1 MGTGEFVCVTLRGG
15 APWGFRLR
23 QSAHDPQHP
32 LQVHEIED
40 GSPAALAG
48 LCENDELVSLNGKP
62 CSNLSLSD
70 AIDFIEASAD
80 CLQLLVKRCC
90 SQPQES
96 FEVVST
102 TFRIPSPSR
111 LHGPQELYVSE
122 SQDEAYYG
130 ETDSDGECPV
140 GTRLV
145 RTQVQIPASRNKGRG
160 TCAQGG
166 GDTSL
171 DVTPGSVVELQLS
184 LSKTTLEEPDCTALG
199 SACGVVGD
207 IHHGKTDE
215 SINYTTTAF
224 SSDRPLYIPRRDRQ
238 PLGQWGVLVSKPRQV
253 EVTVHQL
260 SGSSS
265 GKEGVEASERLDS
278 GGEEGGH
285 IEEAP
290 TSSSVSFG
298 LPSEEWDSESEKEV
312 NKPNKHRARHARLRR
327 SESLSEKQ
335 VKEAKSKCKRIALLL
350 SAPAP
355 NPNNK
360 GVLMFKKHRQRA
372 KKYTLVSY
380 GTGEDEP
387 DYKDDEDDKEEHA
400 VEFTVLAT
408 SETEIDED
416 FFTNASVQKS
426 IVSFD
431 WDTGLLEIERKLDNK
446 QDMEALPET
455 KGKGA
460 LMFAQRRQRMD
471 EIVAEHEEM
480 RRKGIP
486 VEAIQDPE
494 THQTYQNMEEITYMH
509 AQETQNY
516 MDVNLHSISAQ
527 KQQQQQHHQYQ
538 DQYYQQQ
545 QQQQYQDYQQ
555 QLQYQQQQQPY
566 QQQQDYQQ
574 QKMYQNIQTYNP
586 QQHFQQQQVQQ
597 YSHHMNGMFDQQV
610 QNEMQPSV
618 TNRSAKPFSIQNRV
632 AAPFSSATSADNQ
645 EQSGYSLGQGEQ
657 IASRDE
663 RISVPA
669 IKTGI
674 LQDTKRRSASKPM
687 FTFKESP
694 KVSPN
699 PALLNLLN
707 RNDKKAGV
715 ESCPEEDYLSLGA
728 EACNFLQS
736 PKMKHKIPP
745 PVAPKP
751 HINPASPPWSIQ
763 EETTDQPI
771 PQQTANSV
779 PKPAEA
785 PVTKVEAAPAPAT
798 GAPTMSE
805 VGPTVAPESQNVQHS
820 PEHLAPSNAWKQ
832 PDPQMELNQQP
843 ETWNEKQP
851 QLQMNSAHPV
861 APPVTQSDPSARSWD
876 PAPTQGHQQLPV
888 STWGPNEVQLQVPSQ
903 NQSQT
908 QPQWMTQ
915 SQGPLEV
922 QLQVPSKTQSQPSWV
937 TQSQTSPPTKHQPQ
951 PQSQISSW
959 VPSPNQSTPQAPW
972 SQPHEPA
979 QPPINVWHQDQNQAQ
994 DQPPWTQQQQFQESQ
1009 LVPHWA
1015 SPPQQQPQPSWSQPQ
1030 RQSQPQPPWVS
1041 QAKQQ
1046 EPTQP
1051 SANVWT
1057 QPQSPIQAQPPWAQ
1071 QTQPPP
1077 QPTAPVQQPMNPW
1090 PPMPAQSQPHP
1101 QWGQEP
1107 ASQQHPQQ
1115 VINTWTPEQNQI
1127 QPPWAQPM
1135 PPTQPQAHPPW
1146 VPKPQQQA
1154 SPPPVSQW
1162 VPPQSQSQPAVNAWA
1177 PQHQEG
1183 SVGNT
1188 AQTATQKL
1196 PPQPIKPWSPS
1207 QTTQPTP
1214 PRRMNSYTTGTKV
1227 PSPVP
1232 TSSTMSPSGYGS
1244 AFEMP
1249 ALRGKGAE
1257 LFAKRQSRMEKYI
1270 VDSTTVQSNK
1280 ARPSSPTPSLPNS
1293 WKYSPNCRAPPPLAY
1308 NPIHSPSYPPGAIKQ
1323 PPPSSPSTTNKNKSK
1338 EKGKPAPKPLHVLDV
1353 MKHQPYQ
1360 LKSSLFTYG
1369 PAAEKLAAEKEAA
1382 EKLAAQK
1389 AAEAQAQAQAQIQ
1402 AQALGAPNQNQQ
1414 MTYNQGPPPY
1424 GFMPQQAQQ
1433 PYGMAGQSPMHEGL
1447 YHQVPPDTYQPVLNA
1462 YQHHPHQVPFQQEYN
1477 PQQTYQQPPLNPYQQ
1492 APSPPYQQP
1501 SPPSYQ
1507 AGPNPVYQAGPAL
1520 TYQPP
1525 PSSYV
1530 VPSFPVAAR
1539 ADSASGGSITA
1550 APKPKFSAKKSAAQ
1564 VWKPSTAEK

>member
-1 MGTGEFVCVTLRGG
+1 M
-15 APWGFRLR
+15 
-23 QSAHDPQHP
+23 
-32 LQVHEIED
+32 
-40 GSPAALAG
+40 
-48 LCENDELVSLNGKP
+48 
-62 CSNLSLSD
+62 
-70 AIDFIEASAD
+70 
-80 CLQLLVKRCC
+80 
-90 SQPQES
+90 
-96 FEVVST
+96 VST

-111 LHGPQELYVSE
+111 PHELQELYTSE

-130 ETDSDGECPV
+130 ETDSDGECPAR
-140 GTRLV
+140 TRLV
-145 RTQVQIPASRNKGRG
+145 RTQVQIPASRNKSRG
-160 TCAQGG
+160 TNAQGG
-166 GDTSL
+166 GDTSV

-184 LSKTTLEEPDCTALG
+184 FSKTTLEEPDCTGLG

-207 IHHGKTDE
+207 IHQRKTDD
-215 SINYTTTAF
+215 SVSYTTTAF
-224 SSDRPLYIPRRDRQ
+224 TPANSLYIPRQDRQ
-238 PLGQWGVLVSKPRQV
+238 PLGQRGVLVSKPPALPGQV
-253 EVTVHQL
+253 EVTVQE
-260 SGSSS
+260 SSRSSS
-265 GKEGVEASERLDS
+265 EKEGLEASQRLDS
-278 GGEEGGH
+278 GGEEGGY

-290 TSSSVSFG
+290 TSLSVSFG
-298 LPSEEWDSESEKEV
+298 LPSEECDSESEREV
-312 NKPNKHRARHARLRR
+312 NEPNKHRARHARLRR

-387 DYKDDEDDKEEHA
+387 DYKDDEDDT
-400 VEFTVLAT
+400 VEFTVLGT

-416 FFTNASVQKS
+416 FFTNVSGQKS

-431 WDTGLLEIERKLDNK
+431 WDTGLLEIERKLDS
-446 QDMEALPET
+446 QQGMDALPET
-455 KGKGA
+455 KGKGV
-460 LMFAQRRQRMD
+460 LMFAQRKQRMD
-471 EIVAEHEEM
+471 EIVEEHEEM

-486 VEAIQDPE
+486 VEAVHEPE
-494 THQTYQNMEEITYMH
+494 THQTYQHMEEQTYMH
-509 AQETQNY
+509 AQENQSY
-516 MDVNLHSISAQ
+516 MDVNLHHSLSAQ
-527 KQQQQQHHQYQ
+527 KQQQQQQYHQYQ
-538 DQYYQQQ
+538 EQYYQQQ
-545 QQQQYQDYQQ
+545 QQQQQQQQYQEYQK
-555 QLQYQQQQQPY
+555 QLQYQHQQQQY
-566 QQQQDYQQ
+566 QPQQDYQQ
-574 QKMYQNIQTYNP
+574 QKMYQHMQSYNQ
-586 QQHFQQQQVQQ
+586 QQHCQQQQVQQ
-597 YSHHMNGMFDQQV
+597 YSHHMNGMFDQQM
-610 QNEMQPSV
+610 QNETQPLV
-618 TNRSAKPFSIQNRV
+618 TNRIAKPFSVQNRV
-632 AAPFSSATSADNQ
+632 AAPFSSSSSADNQ
-645 EQSGYSLGQGEQ
+645 EQPGYSLGQGEQ

-674 LQDTKRRSASKPM
+674 LQDTRRRSANKPM

-707 RNDKKAGV
+707 RNDKKAGL
-715 ESCPEEDYLSLGA
+715 EFCSEEDYLSLGA

-736 PKMKHKIPP
+736 SKTKHKIPP

-763 EETTDQPI
+763 QETTDQPI
-771 PQQTANSV
+771 PQQTENSV
-779 PKPAEA
+779 PAED
-785 PVTKVEAAPAPAT
+785 PVTEADTAFAPAPEM
-798 GAPTMSE
+798 GAPMLSE
-805 VGPTVAPESQNVQHS
+805 EKPTFAPESHDVPHC
-820 PEHLAPSNAWKQ
+820 PEQLPPDNTWKQ
-832 PDPQMELNQQP
+832 QESQMELNQQP

-851 QLQMNSAHPV
+851 QPQINSAPV
-861 APPVTQSDPSARSWD
+861 APPVTQSDPSVRSWD
-876 PAPTQGHQQLPV
+876 PAPNQSHQQIPV

-922 QLQVPSKTQSQPSWV
+922 QVPSKTQSQPSWV
-937 TQSQTSPPTKHQPQ
+937 TQPQTSSPTKHQSQPQ
-951 PQSQISSW
+951 PQINTWAPSS
-959 VPSPNQSTPQAPW
+959 NQSTPQAPW
-972 SQPHEPA
+972 SQPHELA
-979 QPPINVWHQDQNQAQ
+979 QPSINVWQQDQNQAQ
-994 DQPPWTQQQQFQESQ
+994 EHPAWSQQQQ
-1009 LVPHWA
+1009 LTPHWA
-1015 SPPQQQPQPSWSQPQ
+1015 SSHQQQPQPSWTQPQ
-1030 RQSQPQPPWVS
+1030 MQSQPQPPRVS

-1051 SANVWT
+1051 SANAWT

-1090 PPMPAQSQPHP
+1090 PPMPDQSPPHP
-1101 QWGQEP
+1101 QWGQDP
-1107 ASQQHPQQ
+1107 ASQQAMNSWSPA
-1115 VINTWTPEQNQI
+1115 QNQI
-1127 QPPWAQPM
+1127 QPPWTQPL

-1146 VPKPQQQA
+1146 APKPQQPAPQL
-1154 SPPPVSQW
+1154 PVSQW
-1162 VPPQSQSQPAVNAWA
+1162 APPQSQSQPVVNAWA
-1177 PQHQEG
+1177 PQHQQS
-1183 SVGNT
+1183 SVSSI
-1188 AQTATQKL
+1188 AQNESQKL
-1196 PPQPIKPWSPS
+1196 PPQPIKPWSPT
-1207 QTTQPTP
+1207 QTSQPTP
-1214 PRRMNSYTTGTKV
+1214 PRRMNSYTTGTKA

-1232 TSSTMSPSGYGS
+1232 TRSTMSPSGFGS

-1249 ALRGKGAE
+1249 ALKGKGAE

-1270 VDSTTVQSNK
+1270 VDSTTVQNK
-1280 ARPSSPTPSLPNS
+1280 ARPSSPSPSLPNS

-1323 PPPSSPSTTNKNKSK
+1323 PPPSSPSTANKNKSK
-1338 EKGKPAPKPLHVLDV
+1338 DKQKRAPKPLHVLDV

-1360 LKSSLFTYG
+1360 LNSSLFTYG

-1402 AQALGAPNQNQQ
+1402 AQALGPPNQNHQ
-1414 MTYNQGPPPY
+1414 MGYNQGPPPY

-1433 PYGMAGQSPMHEGL
+1433 PYGMAGQSPMQDDL
-1447 YHQVPPDTYQPVLNA
+1447 YHQPPSNTYQPALNS
-1462 YQHHPHQVPFQQEYN
+1462 YQQHPQQVPYQQEYN
-1477 PQQTYQQPPLNPYQQ
+1477 PQQAYQQPSVNPYQQ

-1507 AGPNPVYQAGPAL
+1507 TGPNPVYLAGPAL
-1520 TYQPP
+1520 SYQPA

-1530 VPSFPVAAR
+1530 VPSYPVAAR
-1539 ADSASGGSITA
+1539 AESASGGSIIA

-1564 VWKPSTAEK
+1564 VWKPSTPEK

>member
-1 MGTGEFVCVTLRGG
+1 MGTGEFACVMLRGG
-15 APWGFRLR
+15 APWGFTLR
-23 QSAHDPQHP
+23 QSAQDPQHP
-32 LQVHEIED
+32 IQLLEIED
-40 GSPAALAG
+40 GSPAAVAG
-48 LCENDELVSLNGKP
+48 LCENDELVSVNGKP

-70 AIDFIEASAD
+70 AIELIEASAD

-90 SQPQES
+90 SPPQES
-96 FEVVST
+96 FEMVST

-111 LHGPQELYVSE
+111 PHEPQGLYTSE

-145 RTQVQIPASRNKGRG
+145 RTQLQIPASWNKSTGIN
-160 TCAQGG
+160 AQGG
-166 GDTSL
+166 VDTSL

-199 SACGVVGD
+199 SAYGVVGD
-207 IHHGKTDE
+207 VHHRKTDG
-215 SINYTTTAF
+215 SVNYTTTSF
-224 SSDRPLYIPRRDRQ
+224 SPGNPLYIPRRDRQ
-238 PLGQWGVLVSKPRQV
+238 PLGQRGVLVSKPPALTGQV
-253 EVTVHQL
+253 EVTLKQL

-285 IEEAP
+285 TEEAP

-298 LPSEEWDSESEKEV
+298 LPSEEWDSESEREV
-312 NKPNKHRARHARLRR
+312 NEPNKHRARHSRLRR

-387 DYKDDEDDKEEHA
+387 NYKDEDDKEEHT

-408 SETEIDED
+408 SETETDED
-416 FFTNASVQKS
+416 FFTNASGQKS

-431 WDTGLLEIERKLDNK
+431 WDTGLLEIERKLDK
-446 QDMEALPET
+446 QQDMDALPET

-460 LMFAQRRQRMD
+460 LMFAQRKQRMD
-471 EIVAEHEEM
+471 DIVEEHEEM

-486 VEAIQDPE
+486 VEAVQETE
-494 THQTYQNMEEITYMH
+494 THKAYQHTDEHTYMH

-516 MDVNLHSISAQ
+516 MDVNLHQSISAQ
-527 KQQQQQHHQYQ
+527 KQQQQQQHHQYQ
-538 DQYYQQQ
+538 EQYYQQQ
-545 QQQQYQDYQQ
+545 QQQLYQDYQQ
-555 QLQYQQQQQPY
+555 QLQYQQQQHQY

-574 QKMYQNIQTYNP
+574 QKMYQHMQSYNQ
-586 QQHFQQQQVQQ
+586 QQHCQQQQVQQ
-597 YSHHMNGMFDQQV
+597 YSHHMNGMFDQQM
-610 QNEMQPSV
+610 QNEMQPLV

-632 AAPFSSATSADNQ
+632 AAPFSSQSSADNQ

-674 LQDTKRRSASKPM
+674 LQDTRRRSANKPM

-707 RNDKKAGV
+707 KKDKKAGF

-751 HINPASPPWSIQ
+751 HLNPASPPWSTQQ
-763 EETTDQPI
+763 ETIDQP
-771 PQQTANSV
+771 SV
-779 PKPAEA
+779 PAPAEA
-785 PVTKVEAAPAPAT
+785 PVTEADAAPAPKM
-798 GAPTMSE
+798 G
-805 VGPTVAPESQNVQHS
+805 GPTLSEQEPTLAPESHDVPHC
-820 PEHLAPSNAWKQ
+820 PEQLPSDNAWKH
-832 PDPQMELNQQP
+832 PESQMELNQQP

-851 QLQMNSAHPV
+851 QLQMNSALPV
-861 APPVTQSDPSARSWD
+861 APPVTQSDPSVRSWD
-876 PAPTQGHQQLPV
+876 PAPTQGHQQIPV

-915 SQGPLEV
+915 SQGPPEV
-922 QLQVPSKTQSQPSWV
+922 QLQVPSKTQSQPWV
-937 TQSQTSPPTKHQPQ
+937 TQPQASPPPKHPPQPQ
-951 PQSQISSW
+951 PQINSW
-959 VPSPNQSTPQAPW
+959 APSPNQSTPQAPW

-979 QPPINVWHQDQNQAQ
+979 QPSISVWQQDQNQAQ
-994 DQPPWTQQQQFQESQ
+994 EHPAWTQKQQFQQSQ
-1009 LVPHWA
+1009 AMPHWA
-1015 SPPQQQPQPSWSQPQ
+1015 SPPQQQPQPSWAQPQ
-1030 RQSQPQPPWVS
+1030 RQSQALVS

-1046 EPTQP
+1046 EPIQP
-1051 SANVWT
+1051 SANAWT

-1071 QTQPPP
+1071 QTQPTP

-1107 ASQQHPQQ
+1107 VSQQHSQQ
-1115 VINTWTPEQNQI
+1115 VMNSFTPVQNQI
-1127 QPPWAQPM
+1127 QPPWAQPL
-1135 PPTQPQAHPPW
+1135 PPTPATPW
-1146 VPKPQQQA
+1146 AQKPQQQA
-1154 SPPPVSQW
+1154 SQPPVSQW
-1162 VPPQSQSQPAVNAWA
+1162 APPQSQTQSAVNAWA
-1177 PQHQEG
+1177 SQHQQS
-1183 SVGNT
+1183 SVGSI
-1188 AQTATQKL
+1188 AQNETQKL
-1196 PPQPIKPWSPS
+1196 PPQPNKPWRPT
-1207 QTTQPTP
+1207 QTSQPTP
-1214 PRRMNSYTTGTKV
+1214 PRRMNSYNTGTKA
-1227 PSPVP
+1227 PSTVP
-1232 TSSTMSPSGYGS
+1232 TSSTMSLSGFGS

-1280 ARPSSPTPSLPNS
+1280 ARPSSPSPSLPHS
-1293 WKYSPNCRAPPPLAY
+1293 WKYSLNCRAPPPLAY

-1323 PPPSSPSTTNKNKSK
+1323 PPPSSPSTANKNKNK
-1338 EKGKPAPKPLHVLDV
+1338 DKQKPAPKPLHVLDV

-1360 LKSSLFTYG
+1360 LNSSLFTYG
-1369 PAAEKLAAEKEAA
+1369 PAAKKLAAEKEAA

-1389 AAEAQAQAQAQIQ
+1389 AAEAEAQAQAQAQAQIQ
-1402 AQALGAPNQNQQ
+1402 AQALGPPNQNQQ
-1414 MTYNQGPPPY
+1414 MAYNQSPPPY

-1433 PYGMAGQSPMHEGL
+1433 PYGMAGQSPMHDGL
-1447 YHQVPPDTYQPVLNA
+1447 YHQAPPNTYQPALNN
-1462 YQHHPHQVPFQQEYN
+1462 YQPHSQQVPYQQECI
-1477 PQQTYQQPPLNPYQQ
+1477 PQQAYQQPPLNPYQQ

-1507 AGPNPVYQAGPAL
+1507 TGPNPVYQAGPAL
-1520 TYQPP
+1520 AYQPA

-1530 VPSFPVAAR
+1530 VPSYPVAAR
-1539 ADSASGGSITA
+1539 ADSASGGSIIA

-1564 VWKPSTAEK
+1564 VWKPSTPEK

>member
-15 APWGFRLR
+15 APWGFRLL
-23 QSAHDPQHP
+23 QNAQDPQHP
-32 LQVHEIED
+32 LQVLEIED

-48 LCENDELVSLNGKP
+48 LCENDELVSVNGKP

-70 AIDFIEASAD
+70 AIDLIETAAD

-96 FEVVST
+96 LEMVST
-102 TFRIPSPSR
+102 TFQIPSPSR
-111 LHGPQELYVSE
+111 LHPDPQKLYISD

-130 ETDSDGECPV
+130 ETDSDGEFPV

-160 TCAQGG
+160 SYAQDG

-184 LSKTTLEEPDCTALG
+184 LSKTTLKEPDCAALG
-199 SACGVVGD
+199 SACGFVGD
-207 IHHGKTDE
+207 IHHKKTDE
-215 SINYTTTAF
+215 SVNYTTTAF
-224 SSDRPLYIPRRDRQ
+224 SPDSPLYIPRRDRQ
-238 PLGQWGVLVSKPRQV
+238 PLGQWGVLVSKPPALPGQV
-253 EVTVHQL
+253 EVTVQQL
-260 SGSSS
+260 SKSSS
-265 GKEGVEASERLDS
+265 GKEGVEASGRLDS

-285 IEEAP
+285 IEETP

-298 LPSEEWDSESEKEV
+298 LPSEEWDSESEREV
-312 NKPNKHRARHARLRR
+312 NEPNKHRARHARLRR

-355 NPNNK
+355 NANNK

-372 KKYTLVSY
+372 KKYTIVSY

-387 DYKDDEDDKEEHA
+387 DYQDDEDDKEDHA

-446 QDMEALPET
+446 QEMEALPET

-460 LMFAQRRQRMD
+460 LMFAQRKQRMD
-471 EIVAEHEEM
+471 DIVAEHEEM

-486 VEAIQDPE
+486 VEAMQVPE
-494 THQTYQNMEEITYMH
+494 THQTYQHMEERTYLN

-516 MDVNLHSISAQ
+516 MDVNLHHSISAQ

-545 QQQQYQDYQQ
+545 QMQQQQQYQDYQQ
-555 QLQYQQQQQPY
+555 QQLQYQLQQQQY
-566 QQQQDYQQ
+566 QHQQDYQQ
-574 QKMYQNIQTYNP
+574 QKMYQNIQSSNQ

-597 YSHHMNGMFDQQV
+597 YSHHMNGTFNQQV
-610 QNEMQPSV
+610 QNEMQASV

-632 AAPFSSATSADNQ
+632 AAPFSSPTSGDNQ
-645 EQSGYSLGQGEQ
+645 EQSGCSLGQGEQ

-674 LQDTKRRSASKPM
+674 LQDTRRSANKPM

-707 RNDKKAGV
+707 RNDKKAGF

-763 EETTDQPI
+763 QETTDQPI
-771 PQQTANSV
+771 PEQTANSV
-779 PKPAEA
+779 PVPAEA
-785 PVTKVEAAPAPAT
+785 PVTEVEAAPAPET
-798 GAPTMSE
+798 GAPIMSE
-805 VGPTVAPESQNVQHS
+805 MEPTLAPESQIIQHCPVQ
-820 PEHLAPSNAWKQ
+820 PAPGNAWKQ
-832 PDPQMELNQQP
+832 PESQMEPNQQP

-851 QLQMNSAHPV
+851 QLQINSAHPV
-861 APPVTQSDPSARSWD
+861 AQPVTQPDPSARSLD
-876 PAPTQGHQQLPV
+876 PAPTQGHRQPPV

-903 NQSQT
+903 T

-915 SQGPLEV
+915 SQGSPEV
-922 QLQVPSKTQSQPSWV
+922 QLQVPSKTQSQASWV
-937 TQSQTSPPTKHQPQ
+937 TQPQMSPLPRHQPQ
-951 PQSQISSW
+951 PQSQINSW
-959 VPSPNQSTPQAPW
+959 VPRPNQSAPW
-972 SQPHEPA
+972 SQPYEPA
-979 QPPINVWHQDQNQAQ
+979 LPPVNVWQQDQNQAQ
-994 DQPPWTQQQQFQESQ
+994 EQLTWTQQQQFQESQ
-1009 LVPHWA
+1009 VMPHGA
-1015 SPPQQQPQPSWSQPQ
+1015 SPPQQQPQHSWAQPQ
-1030 RQSQPQPPWVS
+1030 SQSQPQPPWVS

-1051 SANVWT
+1051 FANAWT
-1057 QPQSPIQAQPPWAQ
+1057 QPQGPVQAQPPWAQ

-1077 QPTAPVQQPMNPW
+1077 QPTAPVQQPNSW
-1090 PPMPAQSQPHP
+1090 PPMPTQSQPHP

-1115 VINTWTPEQNQI
+1115 VMNSWTPEQNQI
-1127 QPPWAQPM
+1127 QPPWPQPM
-1135 PPTQPQAHPPW
+1135 AQTQPQAHPPW
-1146 VPKPQQQA
+1146 APKLQQQA
-1154 SPPPVSQW
+1154 STPPVSQW
-1162 VPPQSQSQPAVNAWA
+1162 VPPQSQSQPAVNVWA
-1177 PQHQEG
+1177 PQHQRG
-1183 SVGNT
+1183 SVGNI
-1188 AQTATQKL
+1188 AQTANQKL
-1196 PPQPIKPWSPS
+1196 PPQQIKAWSPS

-1214 PRRMNSYTTGTKV
+1214 PQRMNSYTTGTKV

-1232 TSSTMSPSGYGS
+1232 TSSTMSTSGFGS

-1257 LFAKRQSRMEKYI
+1257 LFARRQSRMEKYI
-1270 VDSTTVQSNK
+1270 VDSSTVQSNK
-1280 ARPSSPTPSLPNS
+1280 MLRSSSLSPPVRLSTAGLSPRSISFSPSPRPASQPSSVQPQTARLDRGLKPPSPWEAASRHPLGLVDEAFTYLNIQQSIASNLRYAAQTKLLPEPPAE
-1293 WKYSPNCRAPPPLAY
+1293 WKAKVAYEPPPKNQKDSL
-1308 NPIHSPSYPPGAIKQ
+1308 SPSPRTFLSPTKSTASAPAGPVPYVSPFRQCQ
-1323 PPPSSPSTTNKNKSK
+1323 PQRSMT
-1338 EKGKPAPKPLHVLDV
+1338 
-1353 MKHQPYQ
+1353 
-1360 LKSSLFTYG
+1360 
-1369 PAAEKLAAEKEAA
+1369 EAN
-1382 EKLAAQK
+1382 
-1389 AAEAQAQAQAQIQ
+1389 
-1402 AQALGAPNQNQQ
+1402 LGAS
-1414 MTYNQGPPPY
+1414 QG
-1424 GFMPQQAQQ
+1424 
-1433 PYGMAGQSPMHEGL
+1433 
-1447 YHQVPPDTYQPVLNA
+1447 
-1462 YQHHPHQVPFQQEYN
+1462 N
-1477 PQQTYQQPPLNPYQQ
+1477 PKKM
-1492 APSPPYQQP
+1492 
-1501 SPPSYQ
+1501 
-1507 AGPNPVYQAGPAL
+1507 GPKAKD
-1520 TYQPP
+1520 
-1525 PSSYV
+1525 SS
-1530 VPSFPVAAR
+1530 SWR
-1539 ADSASGGSITA
+1539 R
-1550 APKPKFSAKKSAAQ
+1550 
-1564 VWKPSTAEK
+1564 

>member
-1 MGTGEFVCVTLRGG
+1 MGTGEFACVTLRGG
-15 APWGFRLR
+15 APWGFRLH
-23 QSAHDPQHP
+23 QSAQDPQHP
-32 LQVHEIED
+32 IQVTEIED
-40 GSPAALAG
+40 GSPASVAG
-48 LCENDELVSLNGKP
+48 LCEKDELVSVNGKP

-70 AIDFIEASAD
+70 ALDLIEASAD

-96 FEVVST
+96 FEMVST

-111 LHGPQELYVSE
+111 PHEPQELNTSE

-140 GTRLV
+140 GTQLV
-145 RTQVQIPASRNKGRG
+145 RTQLQIPAARNKSRG
-160 TCAQGG
+160 TNAQGG

-171 DVTPGSVVELQLS
+171 EVTPGSVVELQLS
-184 LSKTTLEEPDCTALG
+184 LSKTTLEESDCTALG

-207 IHHGKTDE
+207 VYQRKTDE
-215 SINYTTTAF
+215 SVNYTTTTTF
-224 SSDRPLYIPRRDRQ
+224 TPGNPHYIPRQDRQ
-238 PLGQWGVLVSKPRQV
+238 PLGQRGVLVPPALPGQV
-253 EVTVHQL
+253 EVTVQQS

-265 GKEGVEASERLDS
+265 EKEGVEASERLDS

-298 LPSEEWDSESEKEV
+298 LPSEEWDSEAEREV

-387 DYKDDEDDKEEHA
+387 DYKDGEDDEEEHT

-416 FFTNASVQKS
+416 FFTNATGQKS

-431 WDTGLLEIERKLDNK
+431 WDTGLLEIERKLDN
-446 QDMEALPET
+446 QEGMDALPET

-460 LMFAQRRQRMD
+460 LMFAQRKQRMD

-486 VEAIQDPE
+486 VEAVPEPE
-494 THQTYQNMEEITYMH
+494 THQTYQQMEEHTYMQ

-516 MDVNLHSISAQ
+516 MDVNLHHSISAQ
-527 KQQQQQHHQYQ
+527 KPQQQYNQYQ
-538 DQYYQQQ
+538 EQYYQQQQ

-555 QLQYQQQQQPY
+555 QLQYQQQQQQHQY

-574 QKMYQNIQTYNP
+574 QKMYQHMQSYD
-586 QQHFQQQQVQQ
+586 QQQQCQQQQVQQ
-597 YSHHMNGMFDQQV
+597 YSHHMNGMFDQQM
-610 QNEMQPSV
+610 QNEMQPLV
-618 TNRSAKPFSIQNRV
+618 TNRSAKPFSVQNRV
-632 AAPFSSATSADNQ
+632 PAPFSSPPSAENQ

-674 LQDTKRRSASKPM
+674 LQDTRRRSANKPM

-707 RNDKKAGV
+707 RNDKKAGF
-715 ESCPEEDYLSLGA
+715 EPCPEEDYLSLGA

-736 PKMKHKIPP
+736 PKMKHKVPP

-751 HINPASPPWSIQ
+751 NINPASPPWSIQ
-763 EETTDQPI
+763 QETTDQPI
-771 PQQTANSV
+771 PQQTENSV
-779 PKPAEA
+779 LTPAEA
-785 PVTKVEAAPAPAT
+785 PVAEADAAPAPEM
-798 GAPTMSE
+798 GAPMLSE
-805 VGPTVAPESQNVQHS
+805 EEPTLTPESHNVSHC
-820 PEHLAPSNAWKQ
+820 PEQLPPDNAWKQ
-832 PDPQMELNQQP
+832 PESQMEPNQQP
-843 ETWNEKQP
+843 ETWNERQP
-851 QLQMNSAHPV
+851 QPQINSAHPV
-861 APPVTQSDPSARSWD
+861 APPVTQSEPVRSWD
-876 PAPTQGHQQLPV
+876 PAPTQGHQQIPV
-888 STWGPNEVQLQVPSQ
+888 STWGPNEVQLQAPSQ

-915 SQGPLEV
+915 SPPEV

-937 TQSQTSPPTKHQPQ
+937 TQPQTSPQPKHQPQ
-951 PQSQISSW
+951 PQPQISSW
-959 VPSPNQSTPQAPW
+959 APGPNQSPPQAPW
-972 SQPHEPA
+972 SQTHEPA
-979 QPPINVWHQDQNQAQ
+979 QPSISAWQQDQNQAQ
-994 DQPPWTQQQQFQESQ
+994 EHPTWTQQQQFQQSQ
-1009 LVPHWA
+1009 LMPHWA
-1015 SPPQQQPQPSWSQPQ
+1015 SPTQQQPQPSWTQPQ
-1030 RQSQPQPPWVS
+1030 RESQPQPPWVS

-1046 EPTQP
+1046 EQTQP
-1051 SANVWT
+1051 SANAWT
-1057 QPQSPIQAQPPWAQ
+1057 QPQSPIQAQPSWAQ

-1107 ASQQHPQQ
+1107 ASQQHPEQ
-1115 VINTWTPEQNQI
+1115 VMNSWTPAQNQI
-1127 QPPWAQPM
+1127 QPPWAQPL

-1146 VPKPQQQA
+1146 APKPQQQA
-1154 SPPPVSQW
+1154 SQPAVSQW
-1162 VPPQSQSQPAVNAWA
+1162 TPPQSQSQPAVKAWA
-1177 PQHQEG
+1177 PQHQQS
-1183 SVGNT
+1183 SVGSI
-1188 AQTATQKL
+1188 AQNEPQKL

-1207 QTTQPTP
+1207 QTSQPAP
-1214 PRRMNSYTTGTKV
+1214 PRRMNSYTTGTKA

-1232 TSSTMSPSGYGS
+1232 TSSTMSPSGFGS

-1257 LFAKRQSRMEKYI
+1257 LFAKRQSRMEKYV
-1270 VDSTTVQSNK
+1270 VDSSTVQSNK
-1280 ARPSSPTPSLPNS
+1280 ALRSSSL
-1293 WKYSPNCRAPPPLAY
+1293 SPVRFSAAGL
-1308 NPIHSPSYPPGAIKQ
+1308 NPRSVS
-1323 PPPSSPSTTNKNKSK
+1323 SSPSSRPTSQTISVRPPL
-1338 EKGKPAPKPLHVLDV
+1338 GQTSRTDRGHKPPTPW
-1353 MKHQPYQ
+1353 
-1360 LKSSLFTYG
+1360 
-1369 PAAEKLAAEKEAA
+1369 EAA
-1382 EKLAAQK
+1382 SRHPLGLVDEAFTFLNIQQSIASNLRYAAQSKLLPEPPAEWK
-1389 AAEAQAQAQAQIQ
+1389 AKVAYE
-1402 AQALGAPNQNQQ
+1402 
-1414 MTYNQGPPPY
+1414 PPPKNQKDSLSQSPLAFLSPTKSTASAPA
-1424 GFMPQQAQQ
+1424 GPV
-1433 PYGMAGQSPMHEGL
+1433 PYGTPFRQSQPQRSMTEANLGPSQGDPKEMGPHKLRL
-1447 YHQVPPDTYQPVLNA
+1447 YKAKD
-1462 YQHHPHQVPFQQEYN
+1462 
-1477 PQQTYQQPPLNPYQQ
+1477 
-1492 APSPPYQQP
+1492 
-1501 SPPSYQ
+1501 
-1507 AGPNPVYQAGPAL
+1507 
-1520 TYQPP
+1520 
-1525 PSSYV
+1525 SS
-1530 VPSFPVAAR
+1530 AWR
-1539 ADSASGGSITA
+1539 H
-1550 APKPKFSAKKSAAQ
+1550 
-1564 VWKPSTAEK
+1564 

>member
-1 MGTGEFVCVTLRGG
+1 MGTGEFMCVTLRGG
-15 APWGFRLR
+15 APWGFRLS
-23 QSAHDPQHP
+23 QSAQDPQQP
-32 LQVHEIED
+32 IQVLEIED
-40 GSPAALAG
+40 GSPAAVAG
-48 LCENDELVSLNGKP
+48 LCENDELVSVNGKP

-70 AIDFIEASAD
+70 AIDLIEASAD

-90 SQPQES
+90 SPPQES
-96 FEVVST
+96 FEMVST

-111 LHGPQELYVSE
+111 PQEPQELYTSE
-122 SQDEAYYG
+122 YQDEAYYG
-130 ETDSDGECPV
+130 ETDSDGGCPV

-145 RTQVQIPASRNKGRG
+145 RTQVKIPASWNKSTGIN
-160 TCAQGG
+160 AQGG
-166 GDTSL
+166 GDTHL

-184 LSKTTLEEPDCTALG
+184 LSKSTLEEPNCTALG
-199 SACGVVGD
+199 SAYGAVGD
-207 IHHGKTDE
+207 IYHRKTDE
-215 SINYTTTAF
+215 SVNYSTTAF
-224 SSDRPLYIPRRDRQ
+224 SSGNPLYIPRQDRQ
-238 PLGQWGVLVSKPRQV
+238 PLGQRGVLVSKPPDLTGQV
-253 EVTVHQL
+253 EVTVKQL
-260 SGSSS
+260 SGRSS
-265 GKEGVEASERLDS
+265 GKEGVEGSQQLDS
-278 GGEEGGH
+278 AGEEGGH

-298 LPSEEWDSESEKEV
+298 LPSEEWDSDSEREV
-312 NKPNKHRARHARLRR
+312 NEPSKHRARHARVRR

-335 VKEAKSKCKRIALLL
+335 VKDAKSKCKRIALLL

-387 DYKDDEDDKEEHA
+387 NYKDDEDDKEEQA

-408 SETEIDED
+408 SETETDED
-416 FFTNASVQKS
+416 FFTNASSQKS
-426 IVSFD
+426 IVRFD
-431 WDTGLLEIERKLDNK
+431 WDTGLLEIERKLDK
-446 QDMEALPET
+446 QQNMEALPDT

-460 LMFAQRRQRMD
+460 LMFAQRKQRMD
-471 EIVAEHEEM
+471 EIVEEHEEM

-486 VEAIQDPE
+486 VESVQETE
-494 THQTYQNMEEITYMH
+494 THKAYQHTEDHTYMN
-509 AQETQNY
+509 AQENQNY
-516 MDVNLHSISAQ
+516 IDVNLHHSLSSQ
-527 KQQQQQHHQYQ
+527 KQQQQQYHQYQ
-538 DQYYQQQ
+538 EQYYQ

-555 QLQYQQQQQPY
+555 QLQYQQQQHQY

-574 QKMYQNIQTYNP
+574 QNIYQHMQSYN
-586 QQHFQQQQVQQ
+586 QKQNCQQQQVQQ
-597 YSHHMNGMFDQQV
+597 YSHHMNGMFDQQM
-610 QNEMQPSV
+610 QNEMQPLV
-618 TNRSAKPFSIQNRV
+618 TNRIAKPFSVENRV
-632 AAPFSSATSADNQ
+632 AAPFSCQSSADNQ
-645 EQSGYSLGQGEQ
+645 EQPGYTLGQGEQ

-674 LQDTKRRSASKPM
+674 LQDTKRRSANKPM

-707 RNDKKAGV
+707 KNGKKAGF

-736 PKMKHKIPP
+736 PKMKHKSPP

-763 EETTDQPI
+763 QETIDQP
-771 PQQTANSV
+771 SV
-779 PKPAEA
+779 PAPAEA
-785 PVTKVEAAPAPAT
+785 PVREADAAPAPAREM
-798 GAPTMSE
+798 GAPVLSE
-805 VGPTVAPESQNVQHS
+805 QEPTLAPESHDVSHS
-820 PEHLAPSNAWKQ
+820 PEQLHPDNSWKQ
-832 PDPQMELNQQP
+832 PESQMKLNQQP
-843 ETWNEKQP
+843 ETWNQKQP
-851 QLQMNSAHPV
+851 QLQMNSALPV
-861 APPVTQSDPSARSWD
+861 APPVTQSDPSVRSWD
-876 PAPTQGHQQLPV
+876 PAPAQHHQQILV
-888 STWGPNEVQLQVPSQ
+888 STWSPNEVQLQVPSHP
-903 NQSQT
+903 SQT
-908 QPQWMTQ
+908 QPQWSTQ
-915 SQGPLEV
+915 SQGSPDV
-922 QLQVPSKTQSQPSWV
+922 QLQVPSKTQSQPWV
-937 TQSQTSPPTKHQPQ
+937 TQPQISPPSKHQPQ
-951 PQSQISSW
+951 PQPQINSW
-959 VPSPNQSTPQAPW
+959 APSPNQPTPQAPLAL
-972 SQPHEPA
+972 PHEPA
-979 QPPINVWHQDQNQAQ
+979 QPSINVWQQNQAQ
-994 DQPPWTQQQQFQESQ
+994 EHPAWTQKQQIQQSQFM
-1009 LVPHWA
+1009 PHWT
-1015 SPPQQQPQPSWSQPQ
+1015 SPPQQQPQPSWAQPQ
-1030 RQSQPQPPWVS
+1030 RQSQPLGS

-1046 EPTQP
+1046 EPIRP
-1051 SANVWT
+1051 SANTWT

-1077 QPTAPVQQPMNPW
+1077 HPSPPVQQTMNHW
-1090 PPMPAQSQPHP
+1090 TPMPAQSQPHL

-1107 ASQQHPQQ
+1107 VTQQDTQQ
-1115 VINTWTPEQNQI
+1115 VMNSWTPVQNQT
-1127 QPPWAQPM
+1127 QPPWTQPL

-1146 VPKPQQQA
+1146 APKPQQQA
-1154 SPPPVSQW
+1154 AQPPVSHW
-1162 VPPQSQSQPAVNAWA
+1162 APPQSQSQPALNAWA
-1177 PQHQEG
+1177 PQHQQS
-1183 SVGNT
+1183 SVGSIPENEN
-1188 AQTATQKL
+1188 QKL
-1196 PPQPIKPWSPS
+1196 PPQPIKPWSPT
-1207 QTTQPTP
+1207 QTSQPTP
-1214 PRRMNSYTTGTKV
+1214 PRRMNSYTTGTKA

-1232 TSSTMSPSGYGS
+1232 TSSTMSPSGFGS

-1280 ARPSSPTPSLPNS
+1280 ARPSSPSPSLPHS

-1323 PPPSSPSTTNKNKSK
+1323 PTPSSPSTANKNKNK
-1338 EKGKPAPKPLHVLDV
+1338 DKQKPAPKPLHVLDV

-1360 LKSSLFTYG
+1360 LNSSLFTYG

-1389 AAEAQAQAQAQIQ
+1389 VAEAQAQAQIQAQAQAQAQIQ
-1402 AQALGAPNQNQQ
+1402 AQALGPQNQNQQ
-1414 MTYNQGPPPY
+1414 VAYNQDPPPY

-1433 PYGMAGQSPMHEGL
+1433 PYGMAGQSSMHDGL
-1447 YHQVPPDTYQPVLNA
+1447 YHQAPPNTYQPALNN
-1462 YQHHPHQVPFQQEYN
+1462 YQQHPQQVPYQQEYN
-1477 PQQTYQQPPLNPYQQ
+1477 PQQAYQQPPLNPYQQ

-1507 AGPNPVYQAGPAL
+1507 SGPNAVYQAGPAL
-1520 TYQPP
+1520 AYQPA

-1530 VPSFPVAAR
+1530 VPSYPVAAR
-1539 ADSASGGSITA
+1539 ADSASGGSIIA

-1564 VWKPSTAEK
+1564 VWKPSTPEK